1 MGLGGGALRLAAALS
16 APAGSAAN
24 PFSTFERA
32 EAAKANRA
40 KGLCFAGAGI
50 HIMARSRGLSCFNA
64 PRQRRIRPALATA
77 AQRQTMEEASLGMRQ
92 SPRGESDTL
101 PTRGPSGMQERLNC
115 CEKKRR

>member
-1 MGLGGGALRLAAALS
+1 MGLGGGALQLAMALS
-16 APAGSAAN
+16 VPTGSAAN
-24 PFSTFERA
+24 PFSAFERE

-40 KGLCFAGAGI
+40 KGPCFAGAGI
-50 HIMARSRGLSCFNA
+50 HIMGRSRGLSCCNA
-64 PRQRRIRPALATA
+64 PRQRRNRPPLATA